1 MKKYKIIALVAVALL
16 AGFLLYRF
24 FADATQSTIQPDF
37 TQANEGTLQ
46 IQVTATGVLQPI
58 ELVEVGTQVS
68 GIVNKVHVDYNTPVK
83 RGQLLAELDRKNLE
97 QKLTLA
103 ESQYS
108 DAQTALYYQ
117 KAIYARNK
125 TLFEDELISLA
136 EFQEVEFSYKNA
148 VSTVAQRLADV
159 NTEKTNL
166 SFANVYSPID
176 GVVLSRE
183 ISEGQTVA
191 ATFNTPVLF
200 TIARDLKRMQVEANV
215 DEADIGSVQV
225 GQTIVFTV
233 DAHADDVFSGR
244 VAQVRL
250 NAAINS
256 NVVTYTCILD
266 ADNSSGLLMPGMTAT
281 ISILTKER
289 KGVLLVENKAF
300 SFVPDLTML
309 NRYIK
314 DHYNQTAAIQEL
326 PTVDGKNDRIV
337 WVQEQGTIS
346 PKTVQVGISDGVRTE
361 IVGGLKPGASILTAL
376 YDSKKANDKERPTA
390 AQKPPATETQT
401 ENQK

>member
-1 MKKYKIIALVAVALL
+1 MIALL
-16 AGFLLYRF
+16 AAAIAAGILGYKLFVGAMKSNMQ
-24 FADATQSTIQPDF
+24 ADFIQVS
-37 TQANEGTLQ
+37 EGTLQ
-46 IQVTATGVLQPI
+46 LQVTGTGVLQPI

-83 RGQLLAELDRKNLE
+83 KGQLLAELDRKNLE
-97 QKLTLA
+97 QKLSLA
-103 ESQYS
+103 ESQYN
-108 DAQTALYYQ
+108 DAKTALYYQ

-125 TLFEDELISLA
+125 MLFDDELISLA

-166 SFANVYSPID
+166 GFTNIYSPID

-200 TIARDLKRMQVEANV
+200 TIARDLKQMQVEANM
-215 DEADIGSVQV
+215 DEADIGAVQV
-225 GQTIVFTV
+225 GQTIAFTV
-233 DAHADDVFSGR
+233 DAHADEIFSGR

-250 NAAINS
+250 NASINS

-281 ISILTKER
+281 ISILTKEH
-289 KGVLLVENKAF
+289 GGILLVENKSF
-300 SFVPDLTML
+300 SFVPDLAML
-309 NRYIK
+309 DRYIK
-314 DHYNQTAAIQEL
+314 DKYNKKSDIEKL
-326 PTVDGKNDRIV
+326 PTVDGKNERIV
-337 WVQEQGTIS
+337 WVAEQGTIL
-346 PKTVQVGISDGVRTE
+346 PKKVKIGISDGVRTE
-361 IVGGLKPGASILTAL
+361 ILTGLKPGTSIMTAL
-376 YDSKKANDKERPTA
+376 YDSKKTDDKEQPGK
-390 AQKPPATETQT
+390 AQKNTTEETQART
-401 ENQK
+401 NK

>member
-1 MKKYKIIALVAVALL
+1 MKTSKIIALLAVALVVGL
-16 AGFLLYRF
+16 IAYNLVGTT
-24 FADATQSTIQPDF
+24 ANNTQADF
-37 TQANEGTLQ
+37 TRASEGTLQ
-46 IQVTATGVLQPI
+46 LQVTATGVLQPI

-68 GIVNKVHVDYNTPVK
+68 GIVNKVHVDYNSAVSK
-83 RGQLLAELDRKNLE
+83 GQLLAELDRKNLE
-97 QKLTLA
+97 QKLSLA
-103 ESQYS
+103 QSQYN

-125 TLFEDELISLA
+125 TLFDDGLISLA

-159 NTEKTNL
+159 HTEKTNL

-215 DEADIGSVQV
+215 DEADIGAVQV
-225 GQTIVFTV
+225 GQAISFTV
-233 DAHADDVFSGR
+233 DAHPDEVFAGR

-256 NVVTYTCILD
+256 NVVTYTCILE

-281 ISILTKER
+281 ISILTKEQA
-289 KGVLLVENKAF
+289 GILLVENKAF
-300 SFVPDLTML
+300 SFVPDLPML

-314 DHYNQTAAIQEL
+314 EKYGKTADIEKL
-326 PTVDGKNDRIV
+326 PTVAKKDERIV
-337 WVQEQGTIS
+337 WVQEQGTIM
-346 PKTVQVGISDGVRTE
+346 PKTVQIGISDGIRTE
-361 IVGGLKPGASILTAL
+361 IRAGLKAGTAIMTAL
-376 YDSKKANDKERPTA
+376 VDSKKSTEQRSTNTASKDKQAANE
-390 AQKPPATETQT
+390 
-401 ENQK
+401 